1 MVAGKRTSERQCWWQ
16 RDGETTK
23 KQRRNVIE
31 YEGGKE

>member
-23 KQRRNVIE
+23 K
-31 YEGGKE
+31 